1 MQKYVTRGVIN
12 EISLPCQILIW
23 ELSESLPIEKDYLQV
38 FILTPGI
45 EGGKAIQNITQKQE
59 QPEFWRS
66 YSFFCEEP
74 VSAKLFLI
82 RDGDDGDSGNSI
94 QKLLLAR
101 EY

>member
-12 EISLPCQILIW
+12 EIGLPCQILIW

-45 EGGKAIQNITQKQE
+45 EDGKAIQNITQKQE
-59 QPEFWRS
+59 QPEFRRS

-74 VSAKLFLI
+74 VTQKIFLI
-82 RDGDDGDSGNSI
+82 DDGDHITMMLSE
-94 QKLLLAR
+94 